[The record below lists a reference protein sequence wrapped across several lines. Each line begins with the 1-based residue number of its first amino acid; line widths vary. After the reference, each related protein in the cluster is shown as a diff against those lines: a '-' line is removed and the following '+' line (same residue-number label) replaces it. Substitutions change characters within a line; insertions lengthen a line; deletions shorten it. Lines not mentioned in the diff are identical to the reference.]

1 MGLGALGGSAVDILA
16 APTQLGSG
24 DVPGEGDYRDRRL
37 YDPASESR
45 FSLEEKMK
53 YYDELTNLGR
63 ELGVGQHRPSILQLS
78 REINGPSIRS
88 SYPMGR

>member
-24 DVPGEGDYRDRRL
+24 DVPE
-37 YDPASESR
+37 ESR
-45 FSLEEKMK
+45 FSPEEKMK